1 MNLDPTNVVH
11 SQAMKMGFTF
21 GFIPAIA
28 RELSPA
34 NVGDF
39 VKQRRRWYT
48 GIRRLGDFWGY
59 CTLFRTAAVALQPL

>member
-1 MNLDPTNVVH
+1 
-11 SQAMKMGFTF
+11 MGYRF

-39 VKQRRRWYT
+39 VRQRRRWYT
-48 GIRRLGDFWGY
+48 GIRRLGDLWGY
-59 CTLFRTAAVALQPL
+59 FALLRTAAVALQPL